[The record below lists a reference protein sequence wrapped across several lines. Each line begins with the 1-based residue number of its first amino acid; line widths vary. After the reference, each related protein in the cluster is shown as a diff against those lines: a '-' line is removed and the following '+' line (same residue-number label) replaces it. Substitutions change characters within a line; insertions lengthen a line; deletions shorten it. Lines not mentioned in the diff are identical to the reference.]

1 MVRFLVQMLLLLL
14 AALGTTQGTTRPV
27 ERGMVPGASSH
38 DGRLETVS
46 IEMLLKEL
54 KDKDR
59 RGVPSGFM
67 EGQVRKAG
75 PTVQHS

>member
-14 AALGTTQGTTRPV
+14 AALGTTQGRPV
-27 ERGMVPGASSH
+27 ERGMAPGASSH
-38 DGRLETVS
+38 DGHLEAVS

-75 PTVQHS
+75 LTVQH